1 MSHSCETDYQFIV
14 NSQRIC
20 DIEIEFTIKK
30 VNSKCIRETDNDS
43 IRIREM
49 DIQLIENLR

>member
-20 DIEIEFTIKK
+20 DIDVELTIKK